1 MRWLILAALVL
12 CSVYDVRGLS
22 VPIWATC
29 LSFVL
34 AGVCLIQRG
43 GFHAYEIIL
52 SLIPGILLFLYSLAA
67 RGMMGAGDALII
79 MAVGLGTGF
88 LPAIVAIC
96 LAFVLAAV
104 FAAVLIVFFRKGR
117 SFRIPFV
124 PFIATGTGV
133 ALWLI

>member
-1 MRWLILAALVL
+1 MP
-12 CSVYDVRGLS
+12 D
-22 VPIWATC
+22 T
-29 LSFVL
+29 
-34 AGVCLIQRG
+34 
-43 GFHAYEIIL
+43 
-52 SLIPGILLFLYSLAA
+52 A
-67 RGMMGAGDALII
+67 RGISRLRDNTEPYPGDLIVLIFSCGSGDDALII

-88 LPAIVAIC
+88 LPAIVAVC